1 MSALPMGEEL
11 FGGLAVY
18 LVAAGLSVRTA
29 RVSYLLSAAASL
41 LVFAGGALALGRP
54 DSTATV
60 PGPLP
65 GVALAVRIDALS
77 AYFVVVIA
85 AISCCVAIY
94 AAGQAGRPPYQHAH
108 DSHPGRREHHGS
120 PAARLLSAGYTLF
133 VVSML
138 AVVTAANAF
147 TFLVAWEC
155 MSLLSFGLVIS
166 QHQRRDVRSAGWV
179 YFVMTHVATAAI
191 FGAFLVLYR
200 STGSFAFADWSAA
213 AQTLPLG
220 MRTLV
225 FLLALV
231 GFGTKAGMIPLHIW
245 LPRAHPV
252 APTPISALMSGV
264 MIKTGIYG
272 LVRIGM
278 DILGPGPAW
287 WGLLVVGLGAVS
299 AVLGVLYALMEHD
312 LKRLLAYHSVENIGI
327 ILLGVGVAL
336 LGRAVGQPAVAALGL
351 AAALFHVLNHA
362 TFKALLFLGAGA
374 VDEVTHTHDMEH
386 LGGLIRVMPVTALFF
401 LVGSAAISAL
411 PPLNGFASEWLTFQA
426 LLLSGMRSASPLLTV
441 PLLFA
446 GAMLALTGALA
457 VACFVKAFGLTFL
470 ALPRGHE
477 AGGVTPT
484 QVRETGKLQLVG
496 MGLLSAGCVALGL
509 LAGPV
514 VAALGPITRA
524 LTGAPAPVI
533 GFTLLPYTAG
543 ARLSSPG
550 IALAL
555 VVLAPLPWLLARVLA
570 GPVRSRLSETW
581 TCGNTLLPINEYS
594 ATGFAKPIRLMFA
607 GVIRPWRTVD
617 HVYQKG
623 TRFVASIRYQAAVTP
638 VFEQYVYRRLSDH
651 IVRGAHLV
659 RRLQNGSIQTY
670 LAYLFV
676 ALLIVLVVAR

>member
-1 MSALPMGEEL
+1 LPELPIGEAL
-11 FGGLAVY
+11 FGGLALY
-18 LVAAGLSVRTA
+18 LLAAGVSVITV
-29 RVSYLLSAAASL
+29 RVSYLLSAAASV
-41 LVFAGGALALGRP
+41 LVFVGGALALGRP
-54 DSTATV
+54 DSAATV

-94 AAGQAGRPPYQHAH
+94 AAGQAGRAPDQHAGDVPSGDH
-108 DSHPGRREHHGS
+108 ARDQ
-120 PAARLLSAGYTLF
+120 ALVDRLLSAGYALF

-166 QHQRRDVRSAGWV
+166 QHQRRDVRTAGWV

-191 FGAFLVLYR
+191 LGAFLVLFR
-200 STGSFAFADWSAA
+200 ATGSFVFADWSAA
-213 AQTLPLG
+213 ARTLPLSS
-220 MRTLV
+220 RSLV

-287 WGLLVVGLGAVS
+287 WGLLVVVLGAVS

-386 LGGLIRVMPVTALFF
+386 LGGLIRLMPVTALFF

-426 LLLSGMRSASPLLTV
+426 LLLGGMRSASPLLSV

-470 ALPRGHE
+470 ALPRGHRAA
-477 AGGVTPT
+477 AGPVR
-484 QVRETGKLQLVG
+484 VRETGTLQLVA

-514 VAALGPITRA
+514 VATLGPITRA
-524 LTGAPAPVI
+524 LTGAEAPAL
-533 GFTLLPYTAG
+533 GFTLLPSAAG
-543 ARLSSPG
+543 ARLNSPG

-555 VVLAPLPWLLARVLA
+555 IVLTPLPWLLARLLA
-570 GPVRSRLSETW
+570 GPVRSRRGETW
-581 TCGNTLLPINEYS
+581 ACGNTLLPINEYS

-607 GVIRPWRTVD
+607 GVIRPWRSVD

-638 VFEQYVYRRLSDH
+638 VFEQYVYRRLSDR
-651 IVRGAHLV
+651 IVQGAHLV

-676 ALLIVLVVAR
+676 ALLIVLAVAR